1 MPWAMAHW
9 NRNDHDSGFNQ
20 EETAFISALTEFP
33 ESQADCVYRIAT
45 PLHPPGDQ
53 ARKTISFAV
62 TELGYDQ
69 GNLKTPEQSLT
80 AFTRDNNRIV
90 TPSRWSRD
98 RLIDFG
104 FDEGGVRVVRHGVNL
119 VTNQPA
125 TREELLA
132 QRMAL
137 GIPIDSVIF
146 LNVGVPTWNKGIDL
160 LLRAFANIHRRHPN
174 THLILK
180 DARALYGLPVDTVLQ
195 EVNREY
201 PGLLNAD
208 VLRAIHVIP
217 ANLTQAALR
226 QLYAFADWYVSPY
239 RAEGFN
245 LPVLEAQA
253 CGTPVIVTSGG
264 ATDDFCNTK
273 AAWKIPGIFHRGP
286 LREFRECCW
295 IAPEYEALERLMH
308 RAAAQGPRP
317 PCPIDPL
324 RTAARGNAEQHSWG
338 QVADELYTLL

>member
-9 NRNDHDSGFNQ
+9 NRDDHDSGFDS
-20 EETAFISALTEFP
+20 EESGLINALTDIP

-53 ARKTISFAV
+53 AHKTISFAV

-69 GNLKTPEQSLT
+69 GNLKAPEHSLA
-80 AFTRDNNRIV
+80 AFTRDDNRIV

-104 FDEGGVRVVRHGVNL
+104 FDEGGVRVIRHGVNL
-119 VTNQPA
+119 VTNHPA
-125 TREELLA
+125 TREELLT
-132 QRMAL
+132 QRAAL
-137 GIPIDSVIF
+137 GIQAECVIF

-160 LLRAFANIHRRHPN
+160 LLRAFANIHRSHPH
-174 THLILK
+174 TRLILK

-208 VLRAIHVIP
+208 VLKAIHVIP
-217 ANLTQAALR
+217 ANMTQAALR
-226 QLYAFADWYVSPY
+226 QLYAFVDWYVSPY

-264 ATDDFCNTK
+264 ATDDFCNTD
-273 AAWKIPGIFHRGP
+273 AAWKIPGIFRRGP
-286 LREFRECCW
+286 LRGLRECCW
-295 IAPEYEALERLMH
+295 IAPEYEALERLMQ

-317 PCPIDPL
+317 PCPTDPL
-324 RTAARGNAEQHSWG
+324 RTAARSNAEQHSWD
-338 QVADELYTLL
+338 QVADELYAML